1 MSCGLKCIDIC
12 LHMASRC
19 SSVAC
24 GVVVLDKD
32 VAVRGSVA
40 VLCGLRFFSAHGS
53 SDLSPFPLLGLC
65 VDGLVQSLLVAELLI
80 PEP

>member
-1 MSCGLKCIDIC
+1 M
-12 LHMASRC
+12 
-19 SSVAC
+19 
-24 GVVVLDKD
+24 
-32 VAVRGSVA
+32 AVRGSVA